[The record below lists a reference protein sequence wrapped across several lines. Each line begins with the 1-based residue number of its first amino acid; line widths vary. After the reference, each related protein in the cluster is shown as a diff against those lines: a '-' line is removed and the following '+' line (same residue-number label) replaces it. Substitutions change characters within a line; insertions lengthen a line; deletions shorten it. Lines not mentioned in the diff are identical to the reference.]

1 MASSLFNLAGRKHPF
16 VSDVVIAVPS
26 AAAEQAQIVEADLVD
41 LVEETAS
48 VISIEEAVSDE
59 MTVADEAVETV
70 PVWQATWSRTK
81 LLAVAAQLNLEI
93 SSDISKNELIAALK
107 VATGQ

>member
-1 MASSLFNLAGRKHPF
+1 MASSLFNLAGRNHPS
-16 VSDVVIAVPS
+16 VSDVVIAVPL
-26 AAAEQAQIVEADLVD
+26 AATEQAQIVEADLID
-41 LVEETAS
+41 SVEETAL
-48 VISIEEAVSDE
+48 DE
-59 MTVADEAVETV
+59 MTVTDEAVETV

-81 LLAVAAQLNLEI
+81 LLVVAAQLNLEV